1 LIILTF
7 GYLVSLI
14 KLIIDTIKH
23 TPQFVS
29 LIKLIIDTIK
39 HTPQFQ
45 NKIRYTFLVIH
56 KIINIFILYI
66 SIFIIFEHGYKSQEL
81 KRLIF

>member
-1 LIILTF
+1 VQDFIKSTFFVLKLIILTF
-7 GYLVSLI
+7 GYL
-14 KLIIDTIKH
+14 
-23 TPQFVS
+23 VS